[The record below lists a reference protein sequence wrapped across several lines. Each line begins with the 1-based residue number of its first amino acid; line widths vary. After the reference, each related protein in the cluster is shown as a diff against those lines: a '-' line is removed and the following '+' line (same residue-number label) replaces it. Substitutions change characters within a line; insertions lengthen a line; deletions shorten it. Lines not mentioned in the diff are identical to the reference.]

1 MLYTNCVNSGKLP
14 RVHSVATMAIV
25 AGLTSTL
32 AAFEPEPDTSTRA
45 VCRLALPIAIDA
57 AGLRPFD
64 RSTLELRPREPIV
77 AETSAGLRATQEC
90 FL

>member
-32 AAFEPEPDTSTRA
+32 AAFEPEPDTSTARRSHSCA
-45 VCRLALPIAIDA
+45 PPR
-57 AGLRPFD
+57 RP
-64 RSTLELRPREPIV
+64 P
-77 AETSAGLRATQEC
+77 SAS
-90 FL
+90 